1 MTDIKGQ
8 RQADQR
14 WNRVGHHIAQQALQP
29 LTPRKERAAARALHN
44 QTPKHRQQGKGT
56 GPHAGQQQEIAGH
69 APGRACGCLVYQASD
84 FVCGAISTQ
93 APGVDEVLVE
103 VELVLHVVDAGADG
117 PEQPALHQQLR
128 LGRCVGSRRRG
139 RGLQC
144 AIAAEQQRAEQ

>member
-29 LTPRKERAAARALHN
+29 LAPREEWAAARALHN
-44 QTPKHRQQGKGT
+44 QAPKYRQDRKGT
-56 GPHAGQQQEIAGH
+56 DPHPRQQQEIARH
-69 APGRACGCLVYQASD
+69 APRRACGCLVYQAPY
-84 FVCGAISTQ
+84 FVRGAISTQ

-103 VELVLHVVDAGADG
+103 VELVLHVVDAGTDG
-117 PEQPALHQQLR
+117 PEQPAFYQQFR
-128 LGRCVGSRRRG
+128 LGRRFGSGRSC
-139 RGLQC
+139 RGLQG